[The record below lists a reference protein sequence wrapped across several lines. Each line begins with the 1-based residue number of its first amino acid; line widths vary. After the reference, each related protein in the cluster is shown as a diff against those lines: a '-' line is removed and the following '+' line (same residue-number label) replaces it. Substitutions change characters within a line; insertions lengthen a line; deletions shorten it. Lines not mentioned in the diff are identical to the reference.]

1 MVNNGDINGYNINHI
16 LLLTVIN
23 SILTTMV
30 GQPPTRQASLKSVSW
45 LPGCYGTASSPQGA
59 GDAWRPW
66 RYLRAIPLF
75 WTSYW
80 MNGRCFFLRIDIALN
95 EHVVCFWK
103 CSDQNMYDWITYQN
117 TIYVYN
123 YHRDTCMAMEYNI
136 ISLCDKHSTMFAPPK
151 DVYIL
156 VWQVYFKRNMWQWW
170 TRGSWGTLYTETIEN
185 FCGLGYCTQKPQV
198 LSMRV

>member
-1 MVNNGDINGYNINHI
+1 MERLQVLKVLVTPDGLGDTFELYHYFEPVTG
-16 LLLTVIN
+16 
-23 SILTTMV
+23 
-30 GQPPTRQASLKSVSW
+30 
-45 LPGCYGTASSPQGA
+45 
-59 GDAWRPW
+59 
-66 RYLRAIPLF
+66 
-75 WTSYW
+75 W
-80 MNGRCFFLRIDIALN
+80 MDDVFFLRIDIALN

>member
-1 MVNNGDINGYNINHI
+1 MASRLLWNGFKSSRCWWRLTALEIPSSYTTI
-16 LLLTVIN
+16 LNQLLDEW
-23 SILTTMV
+23 TM
-30 GQPPTRQASLKSVSW
+30 
-45 LPGCYGTASSPQGA
+45 
-59 GDAWRPW
+59 
-66 RYLRAIPLF
+66 F
-75 WTSYW
+75 
-80 MNGRCFFLRIDIALN
+80 FFLRIDIALN

-151 DVYIL
+151 KDVYIL

>member
-1 MVNNGDINGYNINHI
+1 
-16 LLLTVIN
+16 
-23 SILTTMV
+23 MV
-30 GQPPTRQASLKSVSW
+30 GQPPTRQASLQSASW

-59 GDAWRPW
+59 GDAALRPW
-66 RYLRAIPLF
+66 RYLRSYTTNQLLDEWMMLLF
-75 WTSYW
+75 FDDRY
-80 MNGRCFFLRIDIALN
+80 IALYEN
-95 EHVVCFWK
+95 VVCFWK
-103 CSDQNMYDWITYQN
+103 CSDQQNMYDWRTYHN

-156 VWQVYFKRNMWQWW
+156 VWQVYFKINMWQWW

-185 FCGLGYCTQKPQV
+185 FCGLGYCTQKPRV